1 MNLRFLMAGGLAG
14 MLLVAACAHKQPA
27 KVAPAAPPVVTKP
40 APAPAPVP
48 VIAAAP
54 AAGAGVATTPSFV
67 PDYNHAGDP
76 LPDNVIAWD
85 SLLKSQD
92 VTNGLDVVK
101 FSFSFTNITTGPV
114 TVISVHPSCG
124 CTTAEL
130 PPTPW
135 LLPAGTSGEI
145 KLNVNIQGKIG
156 TLFKYVTVTTD
167 KGTKNLNLRINILP
181 EPAHVMTDA
190 DLENGI
196 AAAKVDRQAVFKSDC
211 ASCHNKNLNGKY
223 AQQLFAAACTI
234 CHEAEHRATMVPDLR
249 HLKVPTNPDFWRVW
263 ITSGKPGSLMPA
275 FSKAQGGPLD
285 DIQIASLAQYL
296 NAIYPSTVPLPP
308 AAK

>member
-1 MNLRFLMAGGLAG
+1 MNLRFLTAGGLAG
-14 MLLVAACAHKQPA
+14 ILLVAACAHQSPA
-27 KVAPAAPPVVTKP
+27 KVAPAAPPVAANPV
-40 APAPAPVP
+40 PAPVP

-54 AAGAGVATTPSFV
+54 APVIATAPSLV
-67 PDYNHAGDP
+67 PDYTHSGDP
-76 LPDNVIAWD
+76 LPDNIFAWD
-85 SLLKSQD
+85 ALLKDQT
-92 VTNGLDVVK
+92 VTNGQEVVK
-101 FSFSFTNITTGPV
+101 FSFSFTNITTGPA
-114 TVISVHPSCG
+114 TIISVHPSCG

-181 EPAHVMTDA
+181 EPVHVMTDA
-190 DLENGI
+190 ELENGI
-196 AAAKVDRQAVFKSDC
+196 AAAKVDRQAVFKGDC

-223 AQQLFAAACTI
+223 AQQLFAAACAI
-234 CHEAEHRATMVPDLR
+234 CHEAPHRATMVPDLS
-249 HLKVPTNPDFWRVW
+249 HLKVPTSPDFWRVW

-275 FSKAQGGPLD
+275 FAKAQGGPLD

-296 NAIYPSTVPLPP
+296 NAIYPPTAPP
-308 AAK
+308 PPVSR

>member
-1 MNLRFLMAGGLAG
+1 MNFRLLTVGSLAA
-14 MLLVAACAHKQPA
+14 LVFVAACAHKQPA
-27 KVAPAAPPVVTKP
+27 APVV
-40 APAPAPVP
+40 AAPVP
-48 VIAAAP
+48 AAVHVPVTAPVAAAI
-54 AAGAGVATTPSFV
+54 ATTPTFV
-67 PDYNHAGDP
+67 PDITHSGDP
-76 LPDNVIAWD
+76 LPDNVLAWD

-92 VTNGLDVVK
+92 VPGNQDVVK
-101 FSFSFTNITTGPV
+101 FAFSFTNLTAGPV
-114 TVISVHPSCG
+114 TILNVHPSCG

-135 LLPAGTSGEI
+135 TLPAGTAGQI

-181 EPAHVMTDA
+181 EPVVKMTDA

-196 AAAKVDRQAVFKSDC
+196 KAAKADRQAVFKGDC
-211 ASCHNKNLNGKY
+211 ASCHNKNLAGKY

-234 CHEAEHRATMVPDLR
+234 CHEAEHRATMVPDLH
-249 HLKVPTNPDFWRVW
+249 HLTVPTNPDFWRVW
-263 ITSGKPGSLMPA
+263 ITAGKPGSLMPA
-275 FSKAQGGPLD
+275 FAKSQGGPLD

-308 AAK
+308 VSK